1 MARNHIATLL
11 WTRGGHPIIMPPV
24 SRMRNKERDLNDL
37 GHTKPHRNGA
47 RLRPLEVT
55 VDEGGIERA
64 IRKFTRAVAEDGVL
78 KELKKRRHHVKPGQK
93 RRIKEREAQR
103 RRRKQTRLFRQK
115 DRE

>member
-1 MARNHIATLL
+1 MGGYHIAFAVDMTSPSDHNAP
-11 WTRGGHPIIMPPV
+11 RFVMK
-24 SRMRNKERDLNDL
+24 KEHGLNDL
-37 GHTKPHRNGA
+37 GRDMKPHRSGA

-103 RRRKQTRLFRQK
+103 RRRKQTRVFRQK

>member
-1 MARNHIATLL
+1 MK
-11 WTRGGHPIIMPPV
+11 
-24 SRMRNKERDLNDL
+24 KEPDLNDL
-37 GHTKPHRNGA
+37 GRDMKPHRNGA

-103 RRRKQTRLFRQK
+103 RRRKQTRVFRAK
-115 DRE
+115 DKE

>member
-1 MARNHIATLL
+1 
-11 WTRGGHPIIMPPV
+11 MPPFPA
-24 SRMRNKERDLNDL
+24 MKKEHGLNDL
-37 GHTKPHRNGA
+37 GSMKPHRSGA

-55 VDEGGIERA
+55 VDDGGIERA

-103 RRRKQTRLFRQK
+103 RRRKQTRVFRNK
-115 DRE
+115 DKE